1 MLSAQPGDADRT
13 AHPYSG
19 SRAPVAS
26 GGAVGGRGPFNNLR
40 RGVCAPCLLSEVSC
54 LCVSLHGGSVHGLRQ
69 HATGLSAFMQLEEES
84 RELWEVVVGV
94 GPSRISSKGGWGH
107 ERLMQTGLVGCVYA

>member
-1 MLSAQPGDADRT
+1 
-13 AHPYSG
+13 
-19 SRAPVAS
+19 
-26 GGAVGGRGPFNNLR
+26 
-40 RGVCAPCLLSEVSC
+40 
-54 LCVSLHGGSVHGLRQ
+54 
-69 HATGLSAFMQLEEES
+69 MQLEEES